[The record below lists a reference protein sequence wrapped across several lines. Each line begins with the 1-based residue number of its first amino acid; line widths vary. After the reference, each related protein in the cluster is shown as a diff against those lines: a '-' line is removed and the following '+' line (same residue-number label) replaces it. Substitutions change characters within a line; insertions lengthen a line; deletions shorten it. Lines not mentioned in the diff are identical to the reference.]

1 MLLLLLHL
9 LLIQRF
15 RSLQLVC
22 CRLHMVWSGGP
33 LNPRQGDSPSRCLS
47 PIPSRSYSISN
58 LFTFQCMSGASEPR
72 WNYFILHIN
81 ITAPIVPPSPEE
93 ASKKLKG
100 TLSPSFIQNQFP
112 AEYKEVKRD
121 EPMEVQL
128 QKQLD
133 KMGAQGWELIN
144 ISTVGSKLLFFFK
157 KPLAKDSAP
166 WLKRCWRKLRK
177 RLGS

>member
-1 MLLLLLHL
+1 M
-9 LLIQRF
+9 
-15 RSLQLVC
+15 C
-22 CRLHMVWSGGP
+22 
-33 LNPRQGDSPSRCLS
+33 
-47 PIPSRSYSISN
+47 
-58 LFTFQCMSGASEPR
+58 GASEPR

-81 ITAPIVPPSPEE
+81 ITPPVVPPSPEE

-112 AEYKEVKRD
+112 TEYKDVKRD

-133 KMGAQGWELIN
+133 RMGAQGWELIN

-157 KPLAKDSAP
+157 KPLAKGSAS
-166 WLKRCWRKLRK
+166 WLKRSLRKLRK
-177 RLGS
+177 RLGR